1 MELTRNKT
9 IAIILASVAVGS
21 VVGSLITYTWLSATV
36 RISNTAQ
43 IKSVGVSVFK
53 NGECTIELT
62 MIDWGF
68 LEPGETKNSLAY
80 LKSTSNVPINVTM
93 VTESWI
99 PANAT
104 TFIGCSWNAEGRQIS
119 PEGIIPVNFTLTVDK
134 ATKGLKSFS
143 FTIAITGS
151 G

>member
-1 MELTRNKT
+1 
-9 IAIILASVAVGS
+9 
-21 VVGSLITYTWLSATV
+21 
-36 RISNTAQ
+36 
-43 IKSVGVSVFK
+43 
-53 NGECTIELT
+53 

-93 VTESWI
+93 VTESWS

-104 TFIGCSWNAEGRQIS
+104 TFIGCSWNAEGRQIN
-119 PEGIIPVNFTLTVDK
+119 PEGMIPVNFTLTVDK
-134 ATKGLKSFS
+134 LTKGLKSFS